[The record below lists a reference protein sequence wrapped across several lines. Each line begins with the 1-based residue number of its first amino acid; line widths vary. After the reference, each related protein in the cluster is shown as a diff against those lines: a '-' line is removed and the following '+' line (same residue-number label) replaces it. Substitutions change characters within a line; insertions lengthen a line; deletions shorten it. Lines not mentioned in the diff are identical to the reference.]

1 MISKSLVVQQVVL
14 LLKAKGVSEIFVSP
28 GSRNAPLSISLNRD
42 SFFNC
47 KVIPD
52 ERVSGFMALGAAQAT
67 SQPVAL
73 ICTSGSAL
81 LNYFPAVAEAHYQQL
96 PLIVI
101 SADRP
106 AEWVDHGDGQTIR
119 QVGALKNHVSY
130 EVQLNRNP
138 VTETER
144 WYNEREIN
152 LAINMAFTKRRPI
165 HINVP
170 LQEPLYELSTQ
181 AEVAPKVIDAALPKK
196 TFSPA
201 ERLKVDSLLA
211 ENAKVLVLVGQHVAQ
226 PELATDLSTLADEER
241 IVVLGET
248 TSNVHGKGVIST
260 IDRTIDGFTD
270 DDKKELAPDCLITL
284 GGAIISKKVKFWL
297 RANRPKVHIHIGAE
311 PLDMFMALTHHL
323 DVDSGEIIE
332 PLRQNIPAKKWV
344 AKWHNVYS
352 EQRSKHNQYLKQL
365 DFSDYFVYKA
375 LKNEI
380 PSNAI
385 VQQGNSSVVRYMQ
398 LFDWPADLWFY
409 GNRGTSGIEG
419 SSSTAVGYANYT
431 NRPVVL
437 VTGDISFFYDSNAY
451 FHRHVPKNLKII
463 LLNNHGGSIFRII
476 DGPSST
482 QELETFFESTHPFE
496 AKGIASSYGLNYIKA
511 ENEEELASGLKS
523 LFQDRMGACLLEVK
537 TPRTDNDV
545 VLRDYFEY
553 LKKG

>member
-1 MISKSLVVQQVVL
+1 MISKSIVVQQLVL
-14 LLKAKGVSEIFVSP
+14 LLKAKGISEIFVSP

-67 SQPVAL
+67 GNPVAL

-81 LNYFPAVAEAHYQQL
+81 LNYYPAVAEAHYQQL

-119 QVGALKNHVSY
+119 QVGALKNHMSY

-152 LAINMAFTKRRPI
+152 LAINTAITIRRPV

-170 LQEPLYELSTQ
+170 LQEPLYELTDKP
-181 AEVAPKVIDAALPKK
+181 AVEPKVIDASSPKK
-196 TFSPA
+196 TLSVA
-201 ERLKVDSLLA
+201 ERKKLDALLA
-211 ENAKVLVLVGQHVAQ
+211 EHAKVMVLVGQHVAQ
-226 PELATDLSTLADEER
+226 PALAMDLGALADEER

-270 DDKKELAPDCLITL
+270 AEKKELAPDCLITL

-297 RANRPKVHIHIGAE
+297 RSNRPKAHIHIGAE

-323 DVDSGEIIE
+323 DVDSTEIIE
-332 PLRQNIPAKKWV
+332 PLQQNVPAKEWV
-344 AKWHNVYS
+344 LNW
-352 EQRSKHNQYLKQL
+352 QRVHAQQCGKHERYLMKL
-365 DFSDYFVYKA
+365 PFSDYTVYKA
-375 LKNEI
+375 LKETI

-398 LFDWPADLWFY
+398 LFDWSRELWFY

-437 VTGDISFFYDSNAY
+437 LTGDISFFYDSNAY
-451 FHRHVPKNLKII
+451 FHRHVPNNLKII
-463 LLNNHGGSIFRII
+463 LLNNGGGSIFRII
-476 DGPSST
+476 DGPSRT
-482 QELETFFESTHPFE
+482 EELDTFFESAHSFE
-496 AKGIASSYGLNYIKA
+496 AAGISQSYGLRYAKA
-511 ENEEELASGLKS
+511 ENEAELIAGLKD
-523 LFQDRMGACLLEVK
+523 LFANSSSAALLEVK
-537 TPRTDNDV
+537 TPRTENDV
-545 VLRDYFEY
+545 VLREYFEY
-553 LKKG
+553 LKKA